1 MPPTS
6 RAVTAALA
14 WAVAV
19 VAATAIG
26 LTAVGAI
33 GAGIVGPGPRPLAA
47 DEVDRLLAATTAPQ
61 PPAPQPPAPQPP
73 APQPPAP
80 QPGNG
85 APTTSGPA
93 PDVLAGPGGTV
104 LARCAGGVVEVVS
117 ASPAQ
122 GFRVHDEDGEDAGR
136 VRFEAEDVE
145 VEMRLSCVDGRAVS
159 QTSVDD

>member
-47 DEVDRLLAATTAPQ
+47 DEVDRLLAATT
-61 PPAPQPPAPQPP
+61 APQPP